1 MFTYFQS
8 GSCEVVRAPQTE
20 VAASGKIAQAI
31 DTHAIERFAL
41 LIGDALIENLEAN
54 NLLARRSMPHALLV
68 IGARVD
74 AGNGAARRNGD
85 LAVLGGFGN
94 KNPGI
99 VVGGIRG
106 PQRIRRAVGRGG
118 SLWRV
123 EYGETVAHLFAMSDQ
138 GRGHTGHRVCIGRAD
153 D

>member
-1 MFTYFQS
+1 MLF
-8 GSCEVVRAPQTE
+8 
-20 VAASGKIAQAI
+20 
-31 DTHAIERFAL
+31 
-41 LIGDALIENLEAN
+41 GDALIEAGYAEDR
-54 NLLARRSMPHALLV
+54 LARRSMPHTLLA

-74 AGNGAARRNGD
+74 AGNEAARRNGD
-85 LAVLGGFGN
+85 LAMLGGSGN

-106 PQRIRRAVGRGG
+106 PQRIRWPVGRGG

-123 EYGETVAHLFAMSDQ
+123 QNGETVAHFFAMSDQ